1 MSTQIALL
9 VARVVADTSQFDK
22 KMLTTNRIMGG
33 VGKAGLVMA
42 GGVAAGV
49 VLAVKQA
56 GDFQEQMNVLK
67 SVTGASKDEMKLFG
81 DEAIRLGADLKLP
94 NTSAQDAAQ
103 TLTELSKGGLSVRD
117 SLKAAR
123 GTIQLATAAQ
133 IDNADAAKIQ
143 ARALKAFGLDGTHAA
158 HVADL
163 LANGANASTAEI
175 SDLALGFQQASAVFH
190 SSGHTADELTTSIT
204 EMADAGI
211 TGSDAGTSL
220 RTMMNRLNPQTKK
233 AAEEFKKLG
242 INVFD
247 AHGNY
252 KSMRDIVGEFS
263 KGLDGLNPKQKQHAL
278 YTIFGSDA
286 IRAANI
292 VLDGGTKK
300 YDAYHKKVE
309 VTGTA
314 QRVAAA
320 HTKGFN
326 GAVQGFI
333 SSLQT
338 AAIQIGTLFLPMF
351 TTLFKHMSDFMTMLG
366 RHKTTVKTLAIVIF
380 TLGTAMV
387 ALTGFY
393 KAYMIVTRLATFY
406 QELFAKST
414 IFTRIQ
420 LAALWVWEKA
430 VTVATKVYTAAQ
442 WLLNAAMDANP
453 ITLVVI
459 ALIAIGIAI
468 YEAYKHIKVFH
479 DAVDAV
485 WDKLKQFA
493 SWVGDVFTKLIPRA
507 FNYVISWF
515 KAHWVDV
522 VVFLVAGPFG
532 LLAKKAIDAF
542 GLVGKL
548 KSAFNTVKNN
558 ISNWASSI
566 WNFFSN
572 MAGKF
577 ASWGSKMGGKLKDA
591 IVNGVKGIAGS
602 LASIIRGAVN
612 GVINIFNGL
621 RIPGFSYSIHKGPL
635 DFSIG
640 IPAINLPDIPHVA
653 QGGIT
658 TGPTLAVIGDNPSG
672 REAIIPLPD
681 RGGVG
686 DGGGITINLTVNGSV
701 LTERDLEE
709 KLLDVL
715 TTYGRRNGRVR
726 LATASSI

>member
-1 MSTQIALL
+1 
-9 VARVVADTSQFDK
+9 
-22 KMLTTNRIMGG
+22 MLTTNRVMGG

-42 GGVAAGV
+42 GGIAAGV
-49 VLAVKQA
+49 AYAAHEA
-56 GDFQEQMNVLK
+56 GNFQEQMNVLK
-67 SVTGASKDEMKLFG
+67 SVTGASAGEMELFSKK
-81 DEAIRLGADLKLP
+81 AIALGADLKLP
-94 NTSAQDAAQ
+94 NTSAQDAADAM
-103 TLTELSKGGLSVRD
+103 TELSKGGLSVQD
-117 SLKAAR
+117 TLKSVR

-143 ARALKAFGLDGTHAA
+143 ARALKAFNLDGSKAA
-158 HVADL
+158 HISDL

-233 AAEEFKKLG
+233 AAAEFKQLG

-252 KSMRDIVGEFS
+252 KSMRDIIGEFS

-314 QRVAAA
+314 QRVAQA
-320 HTKGFN
+320 HTKGLN
-326 GAVQGFI
+326 GAIQGFV

-338 AAIQIGTLFLPMF
+338 AAIQIGTLFLPML
-351 TTLFKHMSDFMTMLG
+351 TRMFKHLSDFMVFLG
-366 RHKTTVKTLAIVIF
+366 EHKTTVKALATVIF
-380 TLGTAMV
+380 ILGTAMV
-387 ALTGFY
+387 ALTAFY
-393 KAYMIVTRLATFY
+393 KSYMIVARLAEFY
-406 QELFAKST
+406 TTLFKDST
-414 IFTRIQ
+414 ILLRIQ

-453 ITLVVI
+453 FVLVVA
-459 ALIAIGIAI
+459 ALVLLGIAI

-479 DAVDAV
+479 DAVDTV
-485 WDKLKQFA
+485 WDLLKQFA
-493 SWVGDVFTKLIPRA
+493 GWVAGIFTKVIPRA
-507 FNYVISWF
+507 FGSVVDWF
-515 KAHWVDV
+515 KKHWVDV
-522 VVFLVAGPFG
+522 VILLIGGPFI
-532 LLAKKAIDAF
+532 LAAKKANDAF
-542 GLVGKL
+542 GLVGKI
-548 KSAFNTVKNN
+548 KSAFSTIVGNIRSWANTVINFL
-558 ISNWASSI
+558 SSLP
-566 WNFFSN
+566 SR
-572 MAGKF
+572 F
-577 ASWGSKMGGKLKDA
+577 ASWGTRMGGHLKDA
-591 IVNGVKGIAGS
+591 IVAGVKGLSSTLAG
-602 LASIIRGAVN
+602 IIRGAVN
-612 GVINIFNGL
+612 TVINVWNGL

-653 QGGIT
+653 AGGIT

-686 DGGGITINLTVNGSV
+686 DSGITINLTVNGSV
-701 LTERDLEE
+701 ITERELEE

>member
-1 MSTQIALL
+1 
-9 VARVVADTSQFDK
+9 
-22 KMLTTNRIMGG
+22 MLTTNRVMGG
-33 VGKAGLVMA
+33 IGKAGLVM
-42 GGVAAGV
+42 GGAVALGV
-49 VLAVKQA
+49 GYAVKQA

-67 SVTGASKDEMKLFG
+67 SVTGASSAQMDMFSKK
-81 DEAIRLGADLKLP
+81 AVQLGADLKLP
-94 NTSAQDAAQ
+94 NTSAQDAADAM
-103 TLTELSKGGLSVRD
+103 TELSKGGLSVQD
-117 SLKAAR
+117 TLKSVR

-133 IDNADAAKIQ
+133 ISNADAAKIQ
-143 ARALKAFGLDGTHAA
+143 ARALKAFSLDGSHAA
-158 HVADL
+158 HIADL

-252 KSMRDIVGEFS
+252 KSMRDIIGEFS

-314 QRVAAA
+314 QRVAQA
-320 HTKGFN
+320 HTKGLN
-326 GAVQGFI
+326 GAIQGFI

-338 AAIQIGTLFLPMF
+338 AAIEIGTLFLPMF
-351 TTLFKHMSDFMTMLG
+351 TSMFKHLSDFMIFLG
-366 RHKTTVKTLAIVIF
+366 EHKTTVKVLATAIF
-380 TLGTAMV
+380 ALGSAMV
-387 ALTGFY
+387 VLTGIY
-393 KAYMIVTRLATFY
+393 KTYMIISRLAEFY
-406 QELFAKST
+406 QMLFAKSL
-414 IFTRIQ
+414 IWTRIQ

-459 ALIAIGIAI
+459 ALVLLGVAI
-468 YEAYKHIKVFH
+468 YEAYKHITVFH
-479 DAVDAV
+479 NAVDYV

-493 SWVGDVFTKLIPRA
+493 SWVATVFTKTIPRA
-507 FNYVISWF
+507 FGAVVTWF

-522 VVFLVAGPFG
+522 VFFLIGGP
-532 LLAKKAIDAF
+532 LLLAAKKASDAF

-548 KSAFNTVKNN
+548 KSAFSTIVGN
-558 ISNWASSI
+558 IRSWANSVVNFLSSLP
-566 WNFFSN
+566 SR
-572 MAGKF
+572 F
-577 ASWGSKMGGKLKDA
+577 ASWGSRMGGHLKDA
-591 IVNGVKGIAGS
+591 IIAGVRGLS
-602 LASIIRGAVN
+602 STLAGIIRGAIN
-612 GVINIFNGL
+612 TVISVWNNL
-621 RIPGFSYSIHKGPL
+621 KIPGFSYSIHKGPL

-640 IPAINLPDIPHVA
+640 IPAINLPDIPRVA
-653 QGGIT
+653 AGGIT
-658 TGPTLAVIGDNPSG
+658 TGPTLAIVGDNPSG

-686 DGGGITINLTVNGSV
+686 DGGITINLTVNGSV